1 MGIDVGNIDILV
13 HVRLIV
19 GRKYI
24 FGSQGKLTLEKEWS
38 DFESPYAYQV
48 TLKDIN
54 VHNKSFVQ
62 YTSVSD
68 VFKPKSVCFM
78 LGHPH
83 YGAMGEVNKFFFYF
97 FFYNCCTF
105 RIIIIYE

>member
-1 MGIDVGNIDILV
+1 MGIDVGDIDILV
-13 HVRLIV
+13 HTRLIT

-38 DFESPYAYQV
+38 DFESTYAYHL

-54 VHNKSFVQ
+54 VHDKSFVL
-62 YTSVSD
+62 YASVSD
-68 VFKPKSVCFM
+68 VFKPKSICFM

-83 YGAMGEVNKFFFYF
+83 YGAMGEVFK
-97 FFYNCCTF
+97 
-105 RIIIIYE
+105 YELLKIF

>member
-1 MGIDVGNIDILV
+1 MGVDIENIDILV
-13 HVRLIV
+13 HARPIV

-38 DFESPYAYQV
+38 DFESSYAYQV

-54 VHNKSFVQ
+54 VHDKSFVQ
-62 YTSVSD
+62 YSSVTE
-68 VFKPKSVCFM
+68 VFKPKSTCFM

-83 YGAMGEVNKFFFYF
+83 YGAMGEVSELFFSIP
-97 FFYNCCTF
+97 NS
-105 RIIIIYE
+105 